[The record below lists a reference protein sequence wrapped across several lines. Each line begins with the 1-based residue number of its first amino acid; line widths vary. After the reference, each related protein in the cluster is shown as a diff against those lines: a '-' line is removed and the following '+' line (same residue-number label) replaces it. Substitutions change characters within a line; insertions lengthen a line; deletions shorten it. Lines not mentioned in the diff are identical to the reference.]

1 MKKLI
6 LALLCSAVALAAI
19 PSMAYDISIIQHALH
34 PSLDAAAQGFQD
46 VLKDSGLE
54 IKVNPIHYSQ
64 SNSTTSQQNVNEI
77 IDQKPALI
85 LAVSTP
91 SAQHVVAKVK
101 DTPVLFTAVTD
112 PVAAE
117 LVASLDK
124 PGGNVTG
131 TSDMS
136 PLADLV
142 GIIREIHPEAKT
154 IGTIYNPG
162 EINSVVQIKIVQQAA
177 ETHNFTL
184 VEATTSDNAGVTQ
197 AAQSLIGKADV
208 ILIVTDNT
216 AISSY
221 EAIMKV
227 SLDHKIPLYPA
238 EADSLAKGGSLTLSL
253 DYYELGR
260 QTGDIA
266 VKILKDG
273 TKPADIPVEFQKN
286 FKLVY
291 NGKFLEQ
298 IGQTLPKSVLD
309 RAAEVSK

>member
-6 LALLCSAVALAAI
+6 LTLLCSAIALAAM
-19 PSMAYDISIIQHALH
+19 PALAFDISIIQHALH
-34 PSLDAAAQGFQD
+34 PSLDASAQGFQD
-46 VLKDSGLE
+46 TLKESGLDV
-54 IKVNPIHYSQ
+54 KFTPIHYSQ
-64 SNSTTSQQNVNEI
+64 GNSTTSQQNVNDI
-77 IDQKPALI
+77 IDERPALI
-85 LAVSTP
+85 LAISTP

-117 LVASLDK
+117 LVTSLEK

-142 GIIREIHPEAKT
+142 AIVREIHPDAKT
-154 IGTIYNPG
+154 MGTIYNPG
-162 EINSVVQIKIVQQAA
+162 EINSVVQVEIVKKAA
-177 ETHNFTL
+177 EANGFTL
-184 VEATTSDNAGVTQ
+184 IEATTADNAGVTQ

-221 EAIMKV
+221 EAILKV
-227 SLDHKIPLYPA
+227 STDHKIPLYPA
-238 EADSLAKGGSLTLSL
+238 EADSLAKGGCLTLSL

-273 TKPADIPVEFQKN
+273 VKPADIPVELQKN

-291 NGKFLEQ
+291 NPAYLGQ
-298 IGQTLPKSVLD
+298 IGLTLPKSVQD
-309 RAAEVSK
+309 RATEVSK

>member
-1 MKKLI
+1 MKKLLI
-6 LALLCSAVALAAI
+6 SLLFSAIALAAL
-19 PSMAYDISIIQHALH
+19 PVLAYDISIIQHVKH
-34 PSLDAAAQGFQD
+34 PSLDASARGFQD
-46 VLKDSGLE
+46 ILKESGLE
-54 IKVNPIHYSQ
+54 VKFYSHDSQ
-64 SNSTTSQQNVNEI
+64 GNSTTSQQNVNKI
-77 IDQKPALI
+77 IDEKPQLI

-101 DTPVLFTAVTD
+101 DVPVLFTAVTD

-117 LVASLDK
+117 LVASLDE

-142 GIIREIHPEAKT
+142 AIIREIHPEAVT

-162 EINSVVQIKIVQQAA
+162 EINSVVQIEIVRKAA
-177 ETHNFTL
+177 QINGFSL
-184 VEATTSDNAGVTQ
+184 IEATSSDNAGVTQ
-197 AAQSLIGKADV
+197 AAQSLVGKAEV

-221 EAIMKV
+221 EAILKV
-227 SLDHKIPLYPA
+227 SMDHRIPLYPA
-238 EADSLAKGGSLTLSL
+238 ESDSLAKGGSLTLSL
-253 DYYELGR
+253 DYYDLGR

-266 VKILKDG
+266 IKILRDKEN
-273 TKPADIPVEFQKN
+273 PAKIPVELQKN

-291 NGKFLEQ
+291 NAEYLNKINQ
-298 IGQTLPKSVLD
+298 KLPKSILD
-309 RAAEVSK
+309 RSTEVKK

>member
-6 LALLCSAVALAAI
+6 LALFCAMALAAI
-19 PSMAYDISIIQHALH
+19 PAKAYDISIIQHALH
-34 PSLDAAAQGFQD
+34 PSLDASAKGFQD
-46 VLKDSGLE
+46 VLNESGLE
-54 IKVNPIHYSQ
+54 IKFNPIHYSQ

-77 IDQKPALI
+77 IDEKPALI

-91 SAQHVVAKVK
+91 SAQHVVTKIK
-101 DTPVLFTAVTD
+101 DIPVLFTAVTD

-117 LVASLDK
+117 LVSSIDK
-124 PGGNVTG
+124 PGANVTG

-142 GIIREIHPEAKT
+142 AIIREIHPNAKT
-154 IGTIYNPG
+154 LGTIYNPG
-162 EINSVVQIKIVQQAA
+162 EINSVVQVDIVKKAA
-177 ETHNFTL
+177 EQQGFTL
-184 VEATTSDNAGVTQ
+184 VESPSADNAGVTQ
-197 AAQSLIGKADV
+197 AAQNLVGKADV

-221 EAIMKV
+221 EAILKV

-260 QTGDIA
+260 QTA
-266 VKILKDG
+266 EMALKILKDG
-273 TKPADIPVEFQKN
+273 AKPADIPVEFQKN

-291 NGKFLEQ
+291 NSNFNTQ
-298 IGQTLPKSVLD
+298 IGLTLPKAVQD
-309 RAAEVSK
+309 RATEVTQ

>member
-1 MKKLI
+1 MKKL
-6 LALLCSAVALAAI
+6 LLGLLCAAMAFLAIPALA
-19 PSMAYDISIIQHALH
+19 YDVSILQHALH
-34 PSLDAAAQGFQD
+34 PSLDAAAKGFQD
-46 VLKDSGLE
+46 VLTESGLDVK
-54 IKVNPIHYSQ
+54 INPIRYSQ
-64 SNSTTSQQNVNEI
+64 GNPTTSQQNVNDI
-77 IDQKPALI
+77 IDENPALI

-91 SAQHVVAKVK
+91 SAMHLVAKIK
-101 DTPVLFTAVTD
+101 EIPILFTAVTD

-142 GIIREIHPEAKT
+142 GIIREIHPGAKT
-154 IGTIYNPG
+154 IGTIYNTG
-162 EINSVVQIKIVQQAA
+162 EVNSVVQIEIVKKAA
-177 ETHNFTL
+177 ADKGFTL
-184 VEATTSDNAGVTQ
+184 VEAPTADSAGVTQ
-197 AAQSLIGKADV
+197 AAQNLVGNADV

-216 AISSY
+216 AIASY
-221 EAIMKV
+221 EAILKV
-227 SLDHKIPLYPA
+227 ALDHKIPLYPA
-238 EADSLAKGGSLTLSL
+238 EADSLAKGGTLTLSL

-260 QTGDIA
+260 QTGQMG

-273 TKPADIPVEFQKN
+273 VKPADLPVEFQKN

-291 NGKFLEQ
+291 NSKYLEQ

-309 RAAEVSK
+309 RATEVSQ